1 LNKKNGENL
10 IITGTR
16 LESSGKNKMR
26 RSEKFQQRLVKYGAS
41 NLVIEHHSYLFSFQ
55 HGTWAPKKR
64 INFFMLPGLQA
75 IHQSLCMQGEHFPGN
90 IPIDISNN
98 T

>member
-1 LNKKNGENL
+1 
-10 IITGTR
+10 
-16 LESSGKNKMR
+16 MR
-26 RSEKFQQRLVKYGAS
+26 RPEKFQQRLVKYGAS
-41 NLVIEHHSYLFSFQ
+41 NLVIEHYSYLFSFQ
-55 HGTWAPKKR
+55 HGLQKSVFLHATSW
-64 INFFMLPGLQA
+64 ILQA